1 MLGKSPNQ
9 NQTNLFK
16 PVLKQIINPRDPLV
30 ILSSEIDWVKL
41 EKEFAPLYSNTGQPS
56 CPIRLMAGLL
66 ILKQLFNK
74 GDETVI
80 DIWIQNPYYQYF
92 CGEQFFQW
100 EQPCDP
106 SDLVHFRK
114 RIGEN
119 GVDKIFAQS
128 VNLHKDKLNQCN
140 EVLIDTTV
148 QEKNITFPTDVKLH
162 RKIIE
167 QCNGIAEKEGIE
179 LRQTYT
185 RTIKEILVQNRFSH
199 HPRRIKQARKAKK
212 RLRTIAGR
220 QFRDLERKLE
230 IKGIKESY
238 QDKLNVFE
246 RIIKQR
252 KHDTNKI
259 YSVHEPSV
267 SCIAKGKAHKPYEFG
282 TKTSFA
288 TLPKHNIVVGV
299 ACFNGNPHDSK
310 TIEKTL
316 EHIQKNFNKTFKEAI
331 ADRGYRGVK
340 IVGETKVITPENGRY
355 QNEYQRNKRR
365 KQCRSRAAIEPIIG
379 HMKSQYRLGR
389 NYLKGMKGDII
400 NALMAAASIN
410 FKSRLREI
418 KEQMLLLLIILIY
431 HKSEKVTS

>member
-16 PVLKQIINPRDPLV
+16 TVLKQIINPQEPLV
-30 ILSSEIDWVKL
+30 ILSSEIDWNKL
-41 EKEFAPLYSNTGQPS
+41 EQEFAPLYSNTGQPS
-56 CPIRLMAGLL
+56 RPIRLMAGLL
-66 ILKQLFNK
+66 ILKQLYNK

-100 EQPCDP
+100 QQPCDP

-114 RIGEN
+114 RIGET
-119 GVDKIFAQS
+119 GIEKIFAQS
-128 VNLHKDKLNQCN
+128 VNLHKQKLIECN

-167 QCNGIAEKEGIE
+167 QCNAIADKEDIQ

-185 RTIKEILVQNRFSH
+185 RTLKEILIKNRFAH

-212 RLRTIAGR
+212 KLKIIAGR
-220 QFRDLERKLE
+220 QFRDLDRKLE
-230 IKGIKESY
+230 QKGIKELY
-238 QDKLNVFE
+238 QERLKIFE

-252 KHDTNKI
+252 KNDTNKI
-259 YSVHEPSV
+259 YSIHESSV
-267 SCIAKGKAHKPYEFG
+267 SCIAKGKSHKPYEFG

-299 ACFNGNPHDSK
+299 ACFSGNPHDSK

-316 EHIQKNFNKTFKEAI
+316 EQIRKNFNKVFKVGI
-331 ADRGYRGVK
+331 ADRAYRGIKK
-340 IVGETKVITPENGRY
+340 IGETTIITPENGKY
-355 QNEYQRNKRR
+355 QNEYQSKKRR

-389 NYLKGMKGDII
+389 NYLKGMRGDII

-418 KEQMLLLLIILIY
+418 KEQVLLFLIILLY
-431 HKSEKVTS
+431 QKREKVTS

>member
-16 PVLKQIINPRDPLV
+16 PVLKQIINPQDPLV
-30 ILSSEIDWVKL
+30 ILSAEINWKKL
-41 EKEFAPLYSNTGQPS
+41 EDEFAPLYSNTGQPS
-56 CPIRLMAGLL
+56 CPVRQMAGLL

-74 GDETVI
+74 GDETTI
-80 DIWIQNPYYQYF
+80 EAWIQNPYYQFF

-100 EQPCDP
+100 EKPCDP

-114 RIGEN
+114 RIGEE
-119 GVDKIFAQS
+119 GIEKIFAES
-128 VNLHKDKLNQCN
+128 VNLHKHKLDMCN

-167 QCNGIAEKEGIE
+167 QCNGIAEKEGISM
-179 LRQTYT
+179 RQSYT
-185 RTIKEILVQNRFSH
+185 RTLKEILLQNRFAH
-199 HPRRIKQARKAKK
+199 HPRRKKQARKAKK

-220 QFRDLERKLE
+220 QFRDLDRNLQKLGIKNVYADKLE
-230 IKGIKESY
+230 I
-238 QDKLNVFE
+238 FE
-246 RIIKQR
+246 RILKQR
-252 KHDTNKI
+252 KNDSSKV
-259 YSVHEPSV
+259 YSIHEPTV

-299 ACFNGNPHDSK
+299 ACFQGNPHDSR

-316 EHIQKNFNKTFKEAI
+316 EHIRKTSNKIFEEAI

-340 IVGETKVITPENGRY
+340 SIGATRIITPENGKY
-355 QNEYQRNKRR
+355 QNEYQSNKRR

-389 NYLKGMKGDII
+389 NFLKGTNGDII

-418 KEQMLLLLIILIY
+418 KESILLMLLILIY
-431 HKSEKVTS
+431 PKMQKVSS